1 MWKVSQ
7 IYLSDFRAGSNYM
20 DDGLI
25 KVLDD
30 NGESRDCLI
39 FSPNGTF
46 KTSLLSI
53 ALSQLSP
60 SKDRFIQTLQS
71 SSKKIEDYVIR
82 QRPALVMTKFVAP
95 SGQESLFG
103 EMDGDSLVVG
113 QLFFLRPSS
122 ASNLKEELER
132 LFFISRDS
140 SVFERVRN
148 LFLSLR
154 AERAGWEQLKKEI
167 TTFAE
172 VEDVQRN
179 WLSMLD
185 SAGLDPFLVD
195 KQVEMCKQEGGI
207 ANTLEFKDE
216 KAFMSFFLNT
226 TMDIERSSN
235 LHANVLRGMDKHRN
249 IPQRMKELKA
259 ANQLK
264 EILIS
269 FEQTA
274 STWRL
279 LELERQAFTAQIGE
293 AAYML
298 STALPMAEKA
308 KQKATEMAD
317 EVDAQRREAKTN
329 QQIAVAD
336 KALIR
341 QEDMR
346 RQGED
351 LKRDKLNYEQQ
362 SQEARTEQVALKGG
376 ELLSIVGE
384 KQQSLKTT
392 EQALKAASEELE
404 PMRLHLN
411 GTQAAYHSRLSLEKA
426 ALQEIKIGKQEE
438 LKKTSQSKAN
448 AISQLNSARE
458 ELSNLLQREVRHTSN
473 IEQAERS
480 RRALVLQNEESPVEG
495 QARLQLELQQYDE
508 HIEALIERR
517 RLDKSQVDKLETE
530 IGFERTHRDYS
541 QLAADNISKWL
552 DEEQAARELVLAN
565 ERLTVIAGVV
575 DFNPYTRE
583 LASAVGDA
591 LTRQEVRTDLA
602 RSHVLKVK
610 AEIEQ
615 LESSKTLSEDP
626 LTSSLLEYYIA
637 EGISDSKLRSF
648 SEYLDSRF
656 DGDIDAI
663 ASLMSAEPAR
673 FGGLMAVDQETLDQ
687 VAKLEAP
694 DWLVRPVI
702 VSLGDSLDSDKN
714 PHLVIEP
721 KDLTVYSPRALAR
734 KKEELSE
741 ELEKARTSEKEA
753 RKSLKELHNAE
764 ESRAQLLQ
772 RFLGH
777 EHIEAQ
783 SQEKLTLLK
792 DVTTREHNLK
802 RYTEEL
808 KEKRVAINGSET
820 KERELRELK
829 SATAFKLSQVTS
841 WLEEYAELEKWREGL
856 GEIATKILV
865 NGQNTKVLEKE
876 LLLLEERI
884 LTLTRDIQ
892 ACTSQL
898 ESLMDNAQVPPPSD
912 GTLLPEAPSSSLHVL
927 QQAYYEA
934 DRALNQAAT
943 ENGIGTLEE
952 KLRTVRRELGSAT
965 LAWESYKDER
975 LPDMN
980 RVEHWLTVADLE
992 RSRAKEELDN
1002 QLINLGTFTNLLVNK
1017 LASNAQELE
1026 ESIERLRNHCNKKKV
1041 RPSLDAEGLREENL
1055 KVLMEQARDRHA
1067 RAESEFD
1074 RLGERAST
1082 LRCEINGV
1090 QEWHK
1095 QLTLASARI
1104 GEQATLA
1111 PQGGGSLDWPLLTVG
1126 QLHERVVASTKF
1138 DEMVK
1143 EIQQQLNLAEKHFDK
1158 ARRQLNSGFDK
1169 VKRQIENKAIAD
1181 MLFDLVQ
1188 RLLNTDAGTFANQT
1202 ADFIESCDSVIRNLK
1217 MDIAAMDR
1225 HVVGLVNSLLDH
1237 ASDCYQV
1244 LTAASNASVPE
1255 SVLLYGGHKILQVK
1269 ARLDFV
1275 KYGEAYQEAMR
1286 NWFFEVVEKK
1296 DLPQANAKK
1305 GDELGATLLYRLLSC
1320 TGKRTR
1326 AGFDIGL
1333 LKMAGQ
1339 PGEYV
1344 PISEDLSSGGERL
1357 TSATML
1363 YSVISHVRSRQRQH
1377 IADGNSV
1384 GFLFMDNPLSKASKA
1399 SFVQAQLHTCQAF
1412 GIQPIFVTGV
1422 GDIAALEQ
1430 FSNRIVIT
1438 KADGRDGRARSL
1450 KINGEVL
1457 SRVVISEELL
1467 TKEIA

>member
-82 QRPALVMTKFVAP
+82 QRPALVMTKFVAS

-103 EMDGDSLVVG
+103 EIDGDSLVVG

-122 ASNLKEELER
+122 ASNQKEELER

-140 SVFERVRN
+140 SVFERIRN

-154 AERAGWEQLKKEI
+154 SERAGWEQLKKEI
-167 TTFAE
+167 STFAE
-172 VEDVQRN
+172 VEDIQRN

-235 LHANVLRGMDKHRN
+235 LHGNVMRGMDKHRN
-249 IPQRMKELKA
+249 IPQRMEELKA

-274 STWRL
+274 SKWRG
-279 LELERQAFTAQIGE
+279 LEVERQALTVQLGE

-308 KQKATEMAD
+308 KQKVTEMAE
-317 EVDAQRREAKTN
+317 EVDSKRRDANTN

-336 KALIR
+336 KALIS
-341 QEDMR
+341 QEGMR
-346 RQGED
+346 RRGEE

-362 SQEARTEQVALKGG
+362 SQEARIEQAALKGG
-376 ELLSIVGE
+376 ALLSVVGE
-384 KQQSLKTT
+384 KQQSFNTT

-411 GTQAAYHSRLSLEKA
+411 STQAAYHSRLTFEKAVLEKTKA
-426 ALQEIKIGKQEE
+426 DKGDEFE
-438 LKKTSQSKAN
+438 KTSQSKKN
-448 AISQLNSARE
+448 TISQLGSARE
-458 ELSNLLQREVRHTSN
+458 ELSNLQQREARYKSS
-473 IEQAERS
+473 IEQAESAHRI
-480 RRALVLQNEESPVEG
+480 LVLENGESPVEG
-495 QARLQLELQQYDE
+495 QARLQVELQQRNE

-517 RLDKSQVDKLETE
+517 RLDKSQVDKLETVIALE
-530 IGFERTHRDYS
+530 QKRRDKS
-541 QLAADNISKWL
+541 QLAADNIHKWL
-552 DEEQAARELVLAN
+552 DEEQAARELVLSN

-575 DFNPYTRE
+575 DFNPYTCE
-583 LASAVGDA
+583 LASAVSDA
-591 LTRQEVRTDLA
+591 LNRQESRADLA
-602 RSHVLKVK
+602 RTNVLRLKD
-610 AEIEQ
+610 EMEQ
-615 LESSKTLSEDP
+615 LDASKTLSEDP
-626 LTSSLLEYYIA
+626 LTGSLLEYYIDA
-637 EGISDSKLRSF
+637 GISDSKLRSF
-648 SEYLDSRF
+648 SEYLDSCF
-656 DGDIDAI
+656 DGDIDEI

-694 DWLVRPVI
+694 DWLVRPVV
-702 VSLGDSLDSDKN
+702 VSLGDSLDADKN

-721 KDLTVYSPRALAR
+721 KDLTVYSPRTLER
-734 KKEELSE
+734 KKEELSK
-741 ELEKARTSEKEA
+741 ELEKARTKEGEVQ
-753 RKSLKELHNAE
+753 KSLKELRCAE
-764 ESRAQLLQ
+764 ELRAHLLQ

-783 SQEKLTLLK
+783 GQERLTLLK
-792 DVTTREHNLK
+792 EVTAIEESLES
-802 RYTEEL
+802 YTSEL
-808 KEKRVAINGSET
+808 KEKRVAIDSSEE

-829 SATAFKLSQVTS
+829 AETGIKLSQVKS
-841 WLEEYAELEKWREGL
+841 WLEQYDELEKWREDL
-856 GEIATKILV
+856 RDIATKILV
-865 NGQNTKVLEKE
+865 KGQNIELLEKE
-876 LLLLEERI
+876 SQMLDERA

-898 ESLMDNAQVPPPSD
+898 ESLMDNVQVPPPSD
-912 GTLLPEAPSSSLHVL
+912 GTLLSEAPSSSLIAL

-934 DRALNQAAT
+934 DRLLNQAAT
-943 ENGIGTLEE
+943 ANGIGTLEE
-952 KLRTVRRELGSAT
+952 KLRTRREELGSAT
-965 LAWESYKDER
+965 LEWERYKEER

-980 RVEHWLTVADLE
+980 RVEFWLTVADLE
-992 RSRAKEELDN
+992 RSRAKDELDS
-1002 QLINLGTFTNLLVNK
+1002 QLINLGTLTNSLTDK
-1017 LASNAQELE
+1017 LASNARELT
-1026 ESIERLRNHCNKKKV
+1026 ESIERLSNHCNKKKV
-1041 RPSLDAEGLREENL
+1041 RPSLDADELREENIE
-1055 KVLMEQARDRHA
+1055 VLMEQVRDRYV
-1067 RAESEFD
+1067 RAESEFN

-1082 LRCEINGV
+1082 LRRDINEV
-1090 QEWHK
+1090 QEWQK

-1104 GEQATLA
+1104 GEQPTLA
-1111 PQGGGSLDWPLLTVG
+1111 PQSGGSVDWPLLTVG
-1126 QLHERVVASTKF
+1126 QLQERVVASTRF

-1143 EIQQQLNLAEKHFDK
+1143 EIQQQFNLAEKRFDK
-1158 ARRQLNSGFDK
+1158 ERRQLNSGFDK

-1188 RLLNTDAGTFANQT
+1188 RLLNTDAGTFAYQT

-1217 MDIAAMDR
+1217 MDITAMDR
-1225 HVVGLVNSLLDH
+1225 HVTGLVNSLLDH

-1255 SVLLYGGHKILQVK
+1255 SVLVYGGHRILQVK
-1269 ARLDFV
+1269 ASLDFV

-1326 AGFDIGL
+1326 TVFDIGL

-1339 PGEYV
+1339 SGEYV
-1344 PISEDLSSGGERL
+1344 AISEDLSSGGERL

-1363 YSVISHVRSRQRQH
+1363 YSVISHVRARQRQH

-1422 GDIAALEQ
+1422 GDIAAIEQ
-1430 FSNRIVIT
+1430 FNNRIVIT
-1438 KADGRDGRARSL
+1438 KADGRDGRAKSL

-1457 SRVVISEELL
+1457 NRVVISEELL